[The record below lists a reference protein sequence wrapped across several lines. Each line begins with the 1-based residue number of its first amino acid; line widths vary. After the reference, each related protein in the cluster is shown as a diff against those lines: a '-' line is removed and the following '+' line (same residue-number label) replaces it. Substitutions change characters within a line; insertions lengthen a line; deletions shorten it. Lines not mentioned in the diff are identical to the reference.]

1 MDDFGQLESCYG
13 TEGLDLAVRF
23 NASGWEVPMRVSLSD
38 VSLWF
43 DVSGPSILPQGETVV
58 ERPTVVTVHGGPGW
72 DHINLKASL
81 APLTEHMQVI
91 YYDQRGHGRSDLSS
105 PEFWNLRTWA
115 DDLRRLCDTL
125 GLAKPVVLGTSFG
138 GFVALAYAALFPG
151 HPGGIILANTTGR
164 ADLAR
169 SVEIF
174 RRLGGDHAAAV
185 AQRDFT
191 ELSEESAAEFERVC
205 RPLYSG
211 KPGYAEELRQGL
223 ARVHPRP
230 STWTCITSARRH
242 RGSTHGPLCAM
253 VKCPVLILAGEDD
266 PMCPLPVV
274 EDLASQLSAG
284 TTSLV
289 RLPGARHTIFRDRP
303 DLAFPA
309 IEDFIRRINSDSP
322 SS

>member
-1 MDDFGQLESCYG
+1 M
-13 TEGLDLAVRF
+13 
-23 NASGWEVPMRVSLSD
+23 
-38 VSLWF
+38 
-43 DVSGPSILPQGETVV
+43 
-58 ERPTVVTVHGGPGW
+58 
-72 DHINLKASL
+72 
-81 APLTEHMQVI
+81 I
-91 YYDQRGHGRSDLSS
+91 YYDQRGHGRSDLGS
-105 PEFWNLRTWA
+105 PEFWNLRSWA

-125 GLAKPVVLGTSFG
+125 GLAKPVVLGSSFG
-138 GFVALAYAALFPG
+138 GFVALAYAALFPA
-151 HPGGIILANTTGR
+151 HPGGIILANTTGGR

-169 SVEIF
+169 TVEIF

-185 AQRDFT
+185 AHRDFT

-211 KPGYAEELRQGL
+211 KPGYAEELRQGR
-223 ARVHPRP
+223 ARSIQTLDVDLHYFREEAPRFDP
-230 STWTCITSARRH
+230 WTAL
-242 RGSTHGPLCAM
+242 PM

-274 EDLASQLSAG
+274 KDLAGQLSAG
-284 TTSLV
+284 TASLV